1 MKLINNLR
9 KNHSIVFCVLFAF
22 VYMVLFNL
30 IGIGIHY
37 VVKLD
42 SMLMQALV
50 EFICIGFELWHLVL
64 QMAARP

>member
-9 KNHSIVFCVLFAF
+9 KKHSIVFCVLFAF

-42 SMLMQALV
+42 SMLMQAIV
-50 EFICIGFELWHLVL
+50 
-64 QMAARP
+64 